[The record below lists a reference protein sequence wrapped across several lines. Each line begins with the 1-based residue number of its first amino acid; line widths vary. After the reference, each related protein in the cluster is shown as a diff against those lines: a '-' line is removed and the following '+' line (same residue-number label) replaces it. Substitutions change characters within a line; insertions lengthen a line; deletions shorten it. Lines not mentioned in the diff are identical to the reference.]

1 MPFTTEE
8 LIGLGLTDEQAK
20 SVFAL
25 HGKDLNETKSALN
38 TITQERDSLK
48 NQLQNVETQI
58 ETLKADA
65 SASAEQKEAY
75 SKLQAE
81 YDKYRADAEAE
92 LAMTQKVNAIN
103 LALKDTNAYNPEKL
117 MKFIDVDAIELDDN
131 GKPKLDDVINGLK
144 ESDAYLFKPE
154 EDNTPN
160 PSIVPNGNP
169 SAGGSGSIDPFQA
182 IIDSYGK

>member
-1 MPFTTEE
+1 MPFTKDD
-8 LIGLGLTDEQAK
+8 LINLGLTDEQAK
-20 SVFAL
+20 EVFTL
-25 HGKDLNETKSALN
+25 HGKDLNETKSALD

-48 NQLQNVETQI
+48 NQLQNAETQI

-65 SASAEQKEAY
+65 NTSTEQKEALD
-75 SKLQAE
+75 KLQAE
-81 YDKYRADAEAE
+81 YDKFKADAEAD
-92 LAMTQKVNAIN
+92 LAMTQKINAIN
-103 LALKDTNAYNPEKL
+103 LALKDTNAYNPENL
-117 MKFIDVDAIELDDN
+117 MKFINVDEIELDDD

-169 SAGGSGSIDPFQA
+169 SAGGNGSVDPFQA

>member
-1 MPFTTEE
+1 MPFTKDD
-8 LIGLGLTDEQAK
+8 LINLGLTDEQAK
-20 SVFAL
+20 EVFTL
-25 HGKDLNETKSALN
+25 HGKDLNETKSALD

-48 NQLQNVETQI
+48 NQLQNAETQI

-65 SASAEQKEAY
+65 NTSAEQKEALD
-75 SKLQAE
+75 KLQAE
-81 YDKYRADAEAE
+81 YDKFKADAEAE

-117 MKFIDVDAIELDDN
+117 MKFIDVDAIEMDEN

-154 EDNTPN
+154 DDGTPN
-160 PSIVPNGNP
+160 PSIFPQGNPAGNP
-169 SAGGSGSIDPFQA
+169 SGNVDPFQA